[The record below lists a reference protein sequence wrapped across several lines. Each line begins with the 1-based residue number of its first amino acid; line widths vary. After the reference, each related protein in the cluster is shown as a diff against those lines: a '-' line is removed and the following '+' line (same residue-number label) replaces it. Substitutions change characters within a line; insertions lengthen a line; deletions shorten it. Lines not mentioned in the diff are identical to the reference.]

1 MASLEEKF
9 ATAQDEVTKLPQRPD
24 KDTLLK
30 LYSLYKQATI
40 GDFNSDVPAPGWT
53 DFVGR
58 AKHDAW
64 AKLKGKTQPQAMQ
77 EYVNL
82 VEVLKAMAEDD

>member
-9 ATAQDEVTKLPQRPD
+9 TIAQTEVTQLPERPD

-30 LYSLYKQATI
+30 LYSLYKQATE
-40 GDFNSDVPAPGWT
+40 GDNTKEAPGWT

-58 AKHDAW
+58 AKYDAW
-64 AKLKGKTQPQAMQ
+64 AKLKGKTQEQAMQ

-82 VEVLKAMAEDD
+82 VEVLKAMADD

>member
-1 MASLEEKF
+1 MATLEEQF
-9 ATAQDEVTKLPQRPD
+9 ATAQTEVTQLPERPD

-30 LYSLYKQATI
+30 LYSLYKQATV
-40 GDFNSDVPAPGWT
+40 GDVQGQEPGWT

-58 AKHDAW
+58 AKWDAW
-64 AKLKGKTQPQAMQ
+64 GKLKGKSQQQAMQ

-82 VEVLKAMAEDD
+82 VEVLKASFED